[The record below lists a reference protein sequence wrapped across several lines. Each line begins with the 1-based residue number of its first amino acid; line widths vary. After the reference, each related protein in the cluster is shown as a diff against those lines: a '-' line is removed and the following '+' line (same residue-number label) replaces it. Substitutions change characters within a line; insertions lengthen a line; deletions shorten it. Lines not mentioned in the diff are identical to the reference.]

1 MSRWFLTRT
10 FSSYL
15 VTSRAQVL
23 IPISIAAVIVGVVG
37 VLTIPSDSKLESV
50 DFPRGMIK
58 VDDIVLDVE
67 IADTDATRTR
77 GLMFREQLPYNQGM
91 FFVFDDEQVR
101 SMWMLNMQFPLDLI
115 WFDKAGN
122 VVHIEKNTQP
132 CKSALETAAC
142 TFRSAEGKK
151 AQYVLEV
158 TAGFI
163 EKFGITEN
171 SKLQIIS
178 I

>member
-1 MSRWFLTRT
+1 
-10 FSSYL
+10 

-23 IPISIAAVIVGVVG
+23 IPISIAAFIVGVVG
-37 VLTIPSDSKLESV
+37 VITIPSDSKLESV

-58 VDDIVLDVE
+58 VDDVVLDVE
-67 IADTDATRTR
+67 IADTDAARTR

-91 FFVFDDEQVR
+91 FFVFDEEQAR

-122 VVHIEKNTQP
+122 VVHIEKNAQP
-132 CKSALETAAC
+132 CKSALETVAC
-142 TFRSAEGKK
+142 TFQNAEGKK

>member
-1 MSRWFLTRT
+1 VASRT
-10 FSSYL
+10 
-15 VTSRAQVL
+15 QVL
-23 IPISIAAVIVGVVG
+23 IPISIAAFIIGVVG

-58 VDDIVLDVE
+58 VDDVVLDVE

-101 SMWMLNMQFPLDLI
+101 SMWMLNMQFPLDLV
-115 WFDKAGN
+115 WFDKDGN
-122 VVHIEKNTQP
+122 VVHIEKNAQP
-132 CKSALETAAC
+132 CKSALETVAC
-142 TFRSAEGKK
+142 TFQNASGKK

-171 SKLQIIS
+171 SKLEIIS

>member
-1 MSRWFLTRT
+1 M
-10 FSSYL
+10 
-15 VTSRAQVL
+15 TSKAQVL
-23 IPISIAAVIVGVVG
+23 IPISIAAFIVGVVG
-37 VLTIPSDSKLESV
+37 VITIPSDSKLESV

-58 VDDIVLDVE
+58 VDDVVLDVE
-67 IADTDATRTR
+67 IADTDAARTR
-77 GLMFREQLPYNQGM
+77 GLMFREQLAYNQGM

-122 VVHIEKNTQP
+122 VVHIEKNAQP
-132 CKSALETAAC
+132 CKSALETATC
-142 TFRSAEGKK
+142 TFQNAEGKK